1 MSYRAGTIRFSEE
14 GCVTMK
20 TVVKVM
26 VVDDDHEML
35 KVMAYG
41 LESYGYEVLT
51 CENASEALLLALT
64 DPSDFVITDHDMPG
78 MDGVELTRRLR
89 GILPA
94 AVIIGMSGRDHG
106 TEFLQAGAN
115 DFVQKP
121 FVPYDLVMMIDGRDL
136 PS

>member
-1 MSYRAGTIRFSEE
+1 
-14 GCVTMK
+14 MK
-20 TVVKVM
+20 TVVRVM
-26 VVDDDHEML
+26 VVDDDQEVL

-51 CENASEALLLALT
+51 CENATEALLMALT
-64 DPSDFVITDHDMPG
+64 DPSDYVITDHDMPG

-89 GILPA
+89 EILPA
-94 AVIIGMSGRDHG
+94 AIIIGMSGRDHG
-106 TEFLQAGAN
+106 MVFLQAGAN